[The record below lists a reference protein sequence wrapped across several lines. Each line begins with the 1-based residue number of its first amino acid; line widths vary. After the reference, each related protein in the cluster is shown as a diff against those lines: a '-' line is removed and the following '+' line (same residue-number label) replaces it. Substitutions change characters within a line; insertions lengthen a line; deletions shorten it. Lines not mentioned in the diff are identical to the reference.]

1 MTFLN
6 VFPSDISAEGWSKP
20 YTVFNLAWLFCFF
33 VVVRVVFFPLFCFVF
48 LKNVLLRLQKARV
61 MVDE

>member
-33 VVVRVVFFPLFCFVF
+33 VVVRVFFFSFVLFCFF
-48 LKNVLLRLQKARV
+48 KKRSSASPKSQSHGG
-61 MVDE
+61 